1 MKGKT
6 GVTNG
11 CCGYGA
17 DGKKKITIYQV
28 SERLNMFHC

>member
-6 GVTNG
+6 GATNG

-17 DGKKKITIYQV
+17 DGNHAKGFFCINQDI
-28 SERLNMFHC
+28 